1 MPLDDV
7 DSQGQKNTDALK
19 SVGLLLMSSIE
30 VSCLEQG
37 AYINIAV
44 LCGKCERMSCTTQS
58 TFMIWY
64 RNWKLHCVGDT
75 PYTRRHGNVVL
86 RKITRLDNGQWSSWW
101 YWSSSSLLAANGLG
115 DYFEGCWCVRNV
127 LICVQT
133 IILNNM
139 TVDNIFFIFNF
150 LPCL

>member
-7 DSQGQKNTDALK
+7 DNEGQKNTDALK

-58 TFMIWY
+58 TFMI
-64 RNWKLHCVGDT
+64 
-75 PYTRRHGNVVL
+75 
-86 RKITRLDNGQWSSWW
+86 
-101 YWSSSSLLAANGLG
+101 
-115 DYFEGCWCVRNV
+115 
-127 LICVQT
+127 
-133 IILNNM
+133 
-139 TVDNIFFIFNF
+139 
-150 LPCL
+150 